1 MSFEGAW
8 GFDPEKALNTQ
19 KAFQRVLV
27 RTRELLEEEVC
38 LLSEPNDV
46 RIPVSA
52 ISQIYELRRM
62 FRL

>member
-8 GFDPEKALNTQ
+8 GFDPEKALNAQ

-27 RTRELLEEEVC
+27 RSGEVPKDGVC
-38 LLSEPNDV
+38 PLSEPNDI

-52 ISQIYELRRM
+52 ISQVYELRRM